1 MEHTRSRRD
10 LAAGKATVRRLRRRL
25 TPFPPAYYLP
35 LMNRTSYLLAAVFA
49 VLLLSTSAVVL
60 ARLSDISSGPRAG
73 RPLTTSRP
81 VADAPPLRIGVVS
94 RFAPNVIFAVYQ
106 PLIDHL
112 NRQGGR
118 RYELKLSGSY
128 LEAVEDLK
136 AERVAASFL
145 GAWIYGR
152 MASDPDL
159 IPLVAPLNT
168 DGVSAFRVALV
179 TGPEGDVTGAADLR
193 GRRVALP
200 SPQSWSGNWLQ
211 TAALPACGLD
221 AADLDSLH
229 HFDHHQ
235 TVAREVMRGAF
246 DAGVVKQTVYEKY
259 RDQGL
264 RVLQW
269 SEPIPGP
276 PLVASA
282 AVPAD
287 VREEIRAAL
296 LSIRPET
303 IQARAKLW
311 SQEFRNG
318 FAAVDAAQYR
328 RAFAADAAEGDAP

>member
-1 MEHTRSRRD
+1 
-10 LAAGKATVRRLRRRL
+10 
-25 TPFPPAYYLP
+25 
-35 LMNRTSYLLAAVFA
+35 MNRTSSILAALFA
-49 VLLLSTSAVVL
+49 ALLLTTSALVL
-60 ARLSDISSGPRAG
+60 ARLSDISSAPRPD
-73 RPLTTSRP
+73 RPSITVRP
-81 VADAPPLRIGVVS
+81 PADAPTLRIGVVS

-112 NRQGGR
+112 NRQGGHH
-118 RYELKLSGSY
+118 YELKLSGSY

-145 GAWIYGR
+145 GAWIYGP

-168 DGVSAFRVALV
+168 EGVPAFRVALV
-179 TGPEGDVTGAADLR
+179 TGPEGAVTGIADLR

-211 TAALPACGLD
+211 TAALPAHGLS

-246 DAGVVKQTVYEKY
+246 DAGVVKQTVCEKY

-264 RVLQW
+264 RVLEW
-269 SEPIPGP
+269 SDPIP
-276 PLVASA
+276 
-282 AVPAD
+282 
-287 VREEIRAAL
+287 
-296 LSIRPET
+296 
-303 IQARAKLW
+303 
-311 SQEFRNG
+311 
-318 FAAVDAAQYR
+318 
-328 RAFAADAAEGDAP
+328 